1 MHVDGRHQGASVS
14 LIDPFHCSFL
24 FKNYRPYDDGWVIA
38 AQILSIVAT
47 VVSWVWWVT
56 LIISILG
63 MAMFQVF
70 WCCRSNRG
78 VMYAS
83 LIMAGLASLA
93 SMGVGIYA
101 SVVMRRRENC
111 IVFFMWSYGT
121 MDDDF
126 YSTYYGI
133 DEVGTTDTCQ
143 EKLWAGIAFLC
154 AALWVAAAYCML
166 VFVKSGRHAIWEEI
180 HRNRAKMDGISD
192 PFLMEADPEAGPEPF
207 SPGVRRRSVDKIVER
222 KRNETQNR
230 KEEERTT
237 STVPPSIVVTRVSKT
252 TTEKTSSMKTMSQN
266 ASSEKKTKSKPKSR
280 TGKQKKKKKTRKKS
294 ITMAGD
300 V

>member
-1 MHVDGRHQGASVS
+1 
-14 LIDPFHCSFL
+14 
-24 FKNYRPYDDGWVIA
+24 
-38 AQILSIVAT
+38 
-47 VVSWVWWVT
+47 
-56 LIISILG
+56 
-63 MAMFQVF
+63 
-70 WCCRSNRG
+70 
-78 VMYAS
+78 MYAS

-166 VFVKSGRHAIWEEI
+166 VFVKSGRHALWEEI

-207 SPGVRRRSVDKIVER
+207 AAGVRRRSVDNIVER

-237 STVPPSIVVTRVSKT
+237 STVPPVDSVVVTRVSKT
-252 TTEKTSSMKTMSQN
+252 TTEKTSSMKTMSEKL
-266 ASSEKKTKSKPKSR
+266 SSERKTKSKPKSR